1 MKNKS
6 LRRLPYELYRLSN
19 QGVQNTGKSSGSR
32 TPEKSNFRQLLR
44 QQEDFRK
51 VRDRARGE
59 MSRNQVRT
67 ARRPKGLT
75 HAHVAT
81 VEPSSA
87 LNEDCLDAVAQKNPD
102 TPQAT
107 PRHTRRTRKGLLPPL
122 LPLPPPWRGAEQR
135 EAFGT
140 VFAPEP
146 GQNLLLLFLLLLLL
160 LSFDLSAWA
169 VRKESAEDST
179 ISQDRHGQGRPT
191 VDRAASHSRSL
202 RRGNL
207 RKRRRPRPRWR
218 SLLALASYVTWS
230 APLPPSAL
238 PPQPRGAVRCGGEP
252 LPQRQRRSA
261 ARVAT
266 TSAGITPDDGGH
278 WLYRRQLR
286 VQPSQ

>member
-1 MKNKS
+1 M
-6 LRRLPYELYRLSN
+6 
-19 QGVQNTGKSSGSR
+19 
-32 TPEKSNFRQLLR
+32 
-44 QQEDFRK
+44 
-51 VRDRARGE
+51 
-59 MSRNQVRT
+59 RT
-67 ARRPKGLT
+67 ARRPKRLT

-102 TPQAT
+102 TSQAT

-218 SLLALASYVTWS
+218 SLLSPWGVV
-230 APLPPSAL
+230 
-238 PPQPRGAVRCGGEP
+238 RGAARCGGEP